1 MTADYPGAIWMPV
14 PDENVFPGY
23 WGHKP
28 LWICLHKTAG
38 FHTAQEVA
46 SFFQTASDKRSA
58 HFIVGMDGTI
68 VQTVS
73 LDAGAGANCCLESGH
88 APFLPTDINLNLLTI
103 SIEHVDPAL
112 DNSTPL
118 TDAQKQASFA
128 LIKGICERHNI
139 PMRKGDASGGIVGHA
154 DIAPVNRAR
163 CPGNYPWDELFAYLN
178 NGGLEM
184 IDLNTPGVANYFE
197 DAGDGRWR
205 CKHNGL
211 VIFGGIL
218 KFYRSFGNAD
228 LNGLTYLGL
237 PETNEIY
244 PAQYPGVAIQRFE
257 RGVLVYDPQHKVDNP
272 PGSSETYLMHL
283 YSGPGQDPRI
293 DALTK
298 QLADVQAR
306 ISDLQAEL
314 AKLSPTPELAVD
326 CINALKD
333 LKPLVLKL

>member
-1 MTADYPGAIWMPV
+1 MVDYPGAIPMFV
-14 PDENVFPGY
+14 PADNVFPGY
-23 WGHKP
+23 WGHIP
-28 LWICLHKTAG
+28 IFVVIHKTAG

-46 SFFQTASDKRSA
+46 SFFQTAPDKRSA

-73 LDAGAGANCCLESGH
+73 LDAGAGANCCLEAGH
-88 APFLPTDINLNLLTI
+88 AAFLPQGMNLNLLTI

-118 TDAQKQASFA
+118 TDAQKKASFA
-128 LIKGICERHNI
+128 LVKSICERHNI
-139 PMRKGDASGGIVGHA
+139 PMRKGDANGGIIGHC

-178 NGGLEM
+178 SGGLEM

-218 KFYRSFGNAD
+218 KFYLSFGNAD
-228 LNGLTYLGL
+228 LNGLTYIGL

-257 RGVLVYDPQHKVDNP
+257 RGVLVYDPQHKIDNP
-272 PGSSETYLMHL
+272 PGSGETYMMHL

-298 QLADVQAR
+298 QLADAQAR
-306 ISDLQAEL
+306 ISDLEAEL

>member
-1 MTADYPGAIWMPV
+1 MVDYPGAIPMFV
-14 PDENVFPGY
+14 PADNVFPGY
-23 WGHKP
+23 WGHIP
-28 LWICLHKTAG
+28 IFVVIHKTAG

-46 SFFQTASDKRSA
+46 SFFQTAPDKRSA

-73 LDAGAGANCCLESGH
+73 LDAGAGANCCLEAGH
-88 APFLPTDINLNLLTI
+88 AAFLPQGMNLNLLTI

-118 TDAQKQASFA
+118 TDAQKKASFA
-128 LIKGICERHNI
+128 LVKSICERHNI
-139 PMRKGDASGGIVGHA
+139 PMRKGDANGGIIGHC
-154 DIAPVNRAR
+154 DIAPVNRAH

-178 NGGLEM
+178 SGGLEM

-218 KFYRSFGNAD
+218 K
-228 LNGLTYLGL
+228 
-237 PETNEIY
+237 
-244 PAQYPGVAIQRFE
+244 
-257 RGVLVYDPQHKVDNP
+257 QHKIDNP
-272 PGSSETYLMHL
+272 PGSGETYMMHL

-298 QLADVQAR
+298 QLADAQAR
-306 ISDLQAEL
+306 ISDLEAEL